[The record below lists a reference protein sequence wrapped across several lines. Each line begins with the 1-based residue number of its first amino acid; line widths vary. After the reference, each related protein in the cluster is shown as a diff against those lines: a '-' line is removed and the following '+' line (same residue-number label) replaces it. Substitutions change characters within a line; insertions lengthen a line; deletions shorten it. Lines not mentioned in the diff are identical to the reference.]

1 MDPKRLKDVYDR
13 LEVLDDRLSHRL
25 RARSAGPA
33 RATQE
38 QIEDRLRDVSEYVL
52 ELRELTRDLIQA
64 IAAKPAAPPESTS
77 SSGDAGAA
85 R

>member
-13 LEVLDDRLSHRL
+13 LDALDDRLSYKL
-25 RARSAGPA
+25 RGRSAGPG

-52 ELRELTRDLIQA
+52 DLRELVRDLIQA
-64 IAAKPAAPPESTS
+64 IVAKPAPPES
-77 SSGDAGAA
+77 
-85 R
+85 

>member
-1 MDPKRLKDVYDR
+1 MDAQRLKDVYDR
-13 LEVLDDRLSHRL
+13 LEALDDRLSYRL
-25 RARSAGPA
+25 RGRSAGPA

-52 ELRELTRDLIQA
+52 ELRELVRDLIQA
-64 IAAKPAAPPESTS
+64 IAAKAPGVSLPD
-77 SSGDAGAA
+77 GGA

>member
-13 LEVLDDRLSHRL
+13 LESLDDRLSYKL
-25 RARSAGPA
+25 RGRSAGPA

-38 QIEDRLRDVSEYVL
+38 QIEDRVRDVAEYVL

-64 IAAKPAAPPESTS
+64 IAARPEPPAST
-77 SSGDAGAA
+77 G
-85 R
+85 

>member
-13 LEVLDDRLSHRL
+13 LDGLDDRLSYRL
-25 RARSAGPA
+25 RSRSAGPA

-52 ELRELTRDLIQA
+52 ELRELVRDLVQA
-64 IAAKPAAPPESTS
+64 IAAKPAAPSEP
-77 SSGDAGAA
+77 
-85 R
+85 